1 MSEAVEN
8 RIEATAARDRQR
20 IWLVNTVVLAQALIT
35 LALVPAFIIPTVSAP
50 MLATL
55 GAALVVYTSAFIINR
70 TPGRLSRAIYTLII
84 GGGLVTTAQV
94 FLSAALTHSGTHTAQ
109 AALFFIPAIIEAGL
123 FLSPE
128 LTLIVAAVTAAL
140 TASAIL
146 LALALVGDSATE
158 LGGAY
163 QVVVYALGLEALVGY
178 MSWQLATFIY
188 EKVTAAQTVEDLR
201 FAQARLEALQRQ
213 MAEQRR
219 QLQRE
224 AGLIQAAVSG
234 MLSHEYD
241 ARVEIENG
249 ELASLAESLDLLF
262 ERLRSTNELERKVQ
276 RMEAEVAPLVDIAGR
291 LAEAGAPAQPAE
303 MASTTALF
311 PVGVALSNAQ
321 TAQAR
326 RLAQLFQLASDVVDA
341 LRDNRQSLDV
351 ATTDSAAARR
361 QAGELVSLADTLD
374 QRRAARGRTGR
385 TDAAAAGALAA
396 T

>member
-1 MSEAVEN
+1 MHPPSATGRGGPSQPIPSRGAPSQPIGGPLSQPLRGSLSQPLQGPPSRPVGGPPSQRRLQLSEAVEN

-35 LALVPAFIIPTVSAP
+35 LALVPAYIIPSVSAP
-50 MLATL
+50 MLVTL
-55 GAALVVYTSAFIINR
+55 GAALVVYLSAFIINR
-70 TPGRLSRAIYTLII
+70 TPGHLSRAIYTLII
-84 GGGLVTTAQV
+84 GGVLVTTAQV

-146 LALALVGDSATE
+146 LALALAGDSASE

-219 QLQRE
+219 QLQRD
-224 AGLIQAAVSG
+224 AGQIQTAVSG

-241 ARVEIENG
+241 ARVEIEDG
-249 ELASLAESLDLLF
+249 ELKSLADSLNLLF
-262 ERLRSTNELERKVQ
+262 ERLRSTKR
-276 RMEAEVAPLVDIAGR
+276 
-291 LAEAGAPAQPAE
+291 AGAQ
-303 MASTTALF
+303 
-311 PVGVALSNAQ
+311 N
-321 TAQAR
+321 
-326 RLAQLFQLASDVVDA
+326 
-341 LRDNRQSLDV
+341 
-351 ATTDSAAARR
+351 SAH
-361 QAGELVSLADTLD
+361 G
-374 QRRAARGRTGR
+374 GRSG
-385 TDAAAAGALAA
+385 AAGGYRGPDG
-396 T
+396 